1 MGAIIGIPLGYI
13 MWAIYSVCKNYGL
26 SLVIFTIIS
35 RLVQIPVSVKQQKS
49 MAAMTAF
56 QPKLDKL
63 KKQYANNPQKLQEEQ
78 MKLYAEEDI
87 NPMASC
93 LPLIFTM
100 VFFYGIFDVVNKP
113 LTHILHISN
122 NAIEEMKKAAASM
135 FEGNAGFS
143 SRPQI
148 YIIQALKNDP
158 TIFDGVENVTSEV
171 ISKIQSFDNML
182 FGFIDVGAV
191 PSSVFAEGHVWTAA
205 STGLIMIPVI
215 TAVIQIIQTVY
226 STVRQKKMNPEAAS
240 QMAGMN
246 LMLYLMPILFI
257 SAVYASPAGLGFYW
271 ICSSFVGLIQMIILN
286 KVFTPEY
293 VAKLVEKDKLKNKN
307 KKRSSFTQKYQELLK
322 EQMEQQSQQAQQV
335 QQAGRSSAR
344 SSRSSDTGEDIKI
357 SRSQIKEYE
366 SQIIAEARRKQAE
379 KYGDPNAA
387 NNKDQRQETERK

>member
-1 MGAIIGIPLGYI
+1 MNFIARLIGLPLGYV

-49 MAAMTAF
+49 MAAMQAF
-56 QPKLDKL
+56 QPKLEKL
-63 KKQYANNPQKLQEEQ
+63 KKQYGNNPQKLQEEQ

-93 LPLIFTM
+93 TPLIFTLF
-100 VFFYGIFDVVNKP
+100 FFYGVFDVINRP
-113 LTHILHISN
+113 LTHILHISSK
-122 NAIEEMKKAAASM
+122 AIDALKTTAAPL
-135 FEGNAGFS
+135 FEGNASFNQ
-143 SRPQI
+143 RPEI
-148 YIIQALKNDP
+148 YIIQAMKDNP
-158 TIFDGVENVTSEV
+158 SMFDNVEGITSEIINK
-171 ISKIQSFDNML
+171 ISTFDNML

-191 PSSVFAEGHVWTAA
+191 PSSVFEEGHVWTAA
-205 STGLIMIPVI
+205 STGLILIPII

-271 ICSSFVGLIQMIILN
+271 ICSSIVGLLQMIILN

-293 VAKLVEKDKLKNKN
+293 VAKLVEKDRLKNKN
-307 KKRSSFTQKYQELLK
+307 KKRSSFAQKYQELLK
-322 EQMEQQSQQAQQV
+322 EQLEQQAAASQDT
-335 QQAGRSSAR
+335 G
-344 SSRSSDTGEDIKI
+344 SSRKDIYSDDLKVT
-357 SRSQIKEYE
+357 RSQIKEYE
-366 SQIIAEARRKQAE
+366 SQVIAEARRRQAE
-379 KYGDPNAA
+379 KYGVAPDSDN
-387 NNKDQRQETERK
+387 RSERK

>member
-1 MGAIIGIPLGYI
+1 MNFIARLIGLPLGYV

-49 MAAMTAF
+49 MAAMQAF
-56 QPKLDKL
+56 QPKLEKL
-63 KKQYANNPQKLQEEQ
+63 KKQYGNNPQKLQEEQ

-93 LPLIFTM
+93 TPLIFTLF
-100 VFFYGIFDVVNKP
+100 FFYGVFDVINRP
-113 LTHILHISN
+113 LTHILHISSK
-122 NAIEEMKKAAASM
+122 AIEALKTAAAPL
-135 FEGNAGFS
+135 FEGNASFNQ
-143 SRPQI
+143 RPEI
-148 YIIQALKNDP
+148 YIIQAMKDNP
-158 TIFDGVENVTSEV
+158 SMFDNVEGITSEIINK
-171 ISKIQSFDNML
+171 ISTFDNML

-191 PSSVFAEGHVWTAA
+191 PSSVFEEGHVWTAA
-205 STGLIMIPVI
+205 STGLILIPII

-271 ICSSFVGLIQMIILN
+271 ICSSIVGLLQMIILN

-293 VAKLVEKDKLKNKN
+293 VAKLVEKDRLKNKN
-307 KKRSSFTQKYQELLK
+307 KKRSSFAQKYQELLK
-322 EQMEQQSQQAQQV
+322 EQLEQQAAASQ
-335 QQAGRSSAR
+335 GTG
-344 SSRSSDTGEDIKI
+344 SSRKDIYSDDLKVT
-357 SRSQIKEYE
+357 RSQIKEYE
-366 SQIIAEARRKQAE
+366 SQVIAEARRRQAE
-379 KYGDPNAA
+379 KYGVAPDSDN
-387 NNKDQRQETERK
+387 RSERK

>member
-1 MGAIIGIPLGYI
+1 MNFIARLIGLPLGYV

-49 MAAMTAF
+49 MAAMQAF
-56 QPKLDKL
+56 QPKLEKL
-63 KKQYANNPQKLQEEQ
+63 KKQYGNNPQKLQEEQ

-93 LPLIFTM
+93 TPLIFTLF
-100 VFFYGIFDVVNKP
+100 FFYGVFDVINRP
-113 LTHILHISN
+113 LTHILHISSK
-122 NAIEEMKKAAASM
+122 AIDALKTTAAPL
-135 FEGNAGFS
+135 FEGNASFNQ
-143 SRPQI
+143 RPEI
-148 YIIQALKNDP
+148 YIIQAMKDNP
-158 TIFDGVENVTSEV
+158 SMFDNVEGITSEIINK
-171 ISKIQSFDNML
+171 ISTFDNML

-191 PSSVFAEGHVWTAA
+191 PSSVFEEGHVWTAA
-205 STGLIMIPVI
+205 STGLILIPII

-271 ICSSFVGLIQMIILN
+271 ICSSIVGLLQMIILN

-293 VAKLVEKDKLKNKN
+293 VAKLVEKDRLKNKN
-307 KKRSSFTQKYQELLK
+307 KKRSSFAQKYQELLK
-322 EQMEQQSQQAQQV
+322 EQLEQQAAASQNT
-335 QQAGRSSAR
+335 G
-344 SSRSSDTGEDIKI
+344 SSRKDIYSDDLKVT
-357 SRSQIKEYE
+357 RSQIKEYE
-366 SQIIAEARRKQAE
+366 SQVIAEARRRQAE
-379 KYGDPNAA
+379 KYGVAPESDN
-387 NNKDQRQETERK
+387 RSERK